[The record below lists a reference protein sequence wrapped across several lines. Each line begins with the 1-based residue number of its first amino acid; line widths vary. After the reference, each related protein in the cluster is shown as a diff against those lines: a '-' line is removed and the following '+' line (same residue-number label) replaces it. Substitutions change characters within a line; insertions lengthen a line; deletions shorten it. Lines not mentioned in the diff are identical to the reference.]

1 MPPKSKRQRS
11 SESNLDKARESKK
24 DCLPR
29 LDEGQSS
36 GAAHEERP
44 EPEGLTDLLELSDDA
59 LDTEEKLNG

>member
-11 SESNLDKARESKK
+11 SESNLEKARESKTN
-24 DCLPR
+24 CL